1 MPATTVPNPVLSPD
15 HNRAAPLA
23 QASTEEATATP
34 WRRLDAWLSQPRSAR
49 SAILWLSLYLA
60 LAANWP
66 LWKEL
71 ARIGGAPSISLPQ
84 IALMLVMPTFT
95 VPHEPV

>member
-34 WRRLDAWLSQPRSAR
+34 WRHLDAWLSQPRSAR

-60 LAANWP
+60 LSANWP
-66 LWKEL
+66 ANLRLMKPST
-71 ARIGGAPSISLPQ
+71 APATTAIGG
-84 IALMLVMPTFT
+84 MKNR
-95 VPHEPV
+95 